1 MSRHIEKIGSPSSS
15 QDDEMVP
22 DTKGSKKT
30 QDMLVGFPIFACRI
44 NTQLIEG
51 ILKDNEK
58 DKTHKFNFNNVLMQN
73 HDGTYNLDV
82 TNTSAP
88 D

>member
-1 MSRHIEKIGSPSSS
+1 MLELFLTKEQAILFRYNRARAMSRHIEKIGSPSSS

-58 DKTHKFNFNNVLMQN
+58 DN
-73 HDGTYNLDV
+73 G
-82 TNTSAP
+82 
-88 D
+88 